1 MVAPLNPVNTAI
13 APRSSTGRTI
23 CSAFLRVSGMIGGGK
38 SKDDI
43 KAMLI
48 SDFGWQ
54 ATGIGMNSLDGVIAE
69 LKK

>member
-1 MVAPLNPVNTAI
+1 
-13 APRSSTGRTI
+13 
-23 CSAFLRVSGMIGGGK
+23 
-38 SKDDI
+38 
-43 KAMLI
+43 MLI

>member
-1 MVAPLNPVNTAI
+1 MKYRDKFVAMRDRI
-13 APRSSTGRTI
+13 
-23 CSAFLRVSGMIGGGK
+23 SGMIGGGK